1 MGAKKRHNNFI
12 GASVFCIVS
21 RNSKVLRAALAAAAP
36 GGGSDLQ
43 QRHAQ
48 FDCRAT
54 GGGQDAQLPAMIF
67 HHADRD
73 GEAKPAAWA
82 TARL

>member
-1 MGAKKRHNNFI
+1 MGAKKRHNNFT
-12 GASVFCIVS
+12 GASVFCIGS
-21 RNSKVLRAALAAAAP
+21 RTSQVLRTALAAAAP

-43 QRHAQ
+43 QRQAQ

-67 HHADRD
+67 HHADGD
-73 GEAKPAAWA
+73 GEAKPAAGA
-82 TARL
+82 TAGL